1 MYKYALYVSIPM
13 NNQIE
18 NVTETDVKLLMGSLL
33 QALEKLGGAKPHP
46 KWVEWKDE
54 RTGLIMGE
62 YQ

>member
-1 MYKYALYVSIPM
+1 M